1 MYWYKNPLVQ
11 QYPIRIR
18 LVTIGVLMSFALMAY
33 IFPRTIDNDQQ
44 AQNTNKKA
52 IDDFEAPPI
61 TQQIEQI
68 KPPPRPSVPIASE
81 DDEFDM
87 DISIEDTN
95 LDNFEDYQPP
105 SFDDDEVF
113 ETYQVEKLPIER
125 KGYEVRKFVKYPD
138 MAREA
143 GIEGRVIVRAL
154 IGKKGRV
161 EQVELIQGVFPS
173 LDEEALKAVKKSVWT
188 PAMQGSKRVKVW
200 MIVPVLFQ
208 LQ

>member
-87 DISIEDTN
+87 DISIEDTD
-95 LDNFEDYQPP
+95 LDKYNGPRQDFP
-105 SFDDDEVF
+105 EVLIPNGYVDILKGSYIREESKLHGNKVLAF
-113 ETYQVEKLPIER
+113 ETPFCNEVDAVEELDLIE
-125 KGYEVRKFVKYPD
+125 
-138 MAREA
+138 
-143 GIEGRVIVRAL
+143 
-154 IGKKGRV
+154 
-161 EQVELIQGVFPS
+161 
-173 LDEEALKAVKKSVWT
+173 
-188 PAMQGSKRVKVW
+188 
-200 MIVPVLFQ
+200 FQ
-208 LQ
+208 LNKNGCPLTKYLEKF